1 MAETFIS
8 PEELFSLIEE
18 QRKKKGLSQ
27 RDLSKRAGLSHATYW
42 FAASRGADI
51 TLNSALR
58 YAGALDLN
66 LQVAKKRGTR
76 S

>member
-1 MAETFIS
+1 MAETFTS

-27 RDLSKRAGLSHATYW
+27 RDLSKRAGLSHATFW
-42 FAASRGADI
+42 FAATRGADI

-58 YAGALDLN
+58 YVDVLDLK
-66 LQVAKKRGTR
+66 LQVSKKKGSR
-76 S
+76 